1 MSDIIKHSIDVTPIG
16 LEKLSQ
22 VPAIINKVS
31 DVVSKVNPPI
41 DPLNKIV
48 QILSRIEK
56 ILMAIGRVGVESFNK
71 LDDILVTNRDH
82 FKKATDKATELEA
95 KIEKIGDTSKKAG
108 KSVKEGFLENFNK
121 IGIAVQSVRNIAS
134 VAAGILSPIF
144 EEGMARQNAV
154 SDFETLLYGDRDAA
168 EKLAK
173 DIRSTDAAKLYGTS
187 AINENV
193 KMMLGYGVDT
203 ETSFQVTEALGDIA
217 MGNKDKMNSLAMA
230 FSQMSGLGVLQTQD
244 WKQMVGAG
252 FNPFNQMA
260 KELGKSKDELNTMMS
275 KGLITSDM
283 VKDAFLHATQLS
295 YKNKKGETLYT
306 YNEQEAKE
314 NSADGTYEKGQF
326 YGSAEST
333 LKNTLSGRI
342 ANVKSGFDDLK
353 AKLFELALPIA
364 EKILPLITDHVFP
377 LVEKLLPLVEKFTPV
392 FEGIIAVLSMLADW
406 IAANSEEVFTLA
418 AGIGAIAAAV
428 SIATSPVT
436 LIVVALGA
444 LIYALVNVLKYW
456 DEWGKY
462 VVLICP
468 PLALVM
474 NLIQSI
480 KRHWDSIV
488 DGFTNGGILE
498 GIKRIGLTILDAVL
512 APVENLLEMLAKIPG
527 LGGIADWV
535 RGGVSALREK
545 INNALPEPKA
555 EPYDRSKDPM
565 VKEVDATLGTQAE
578 LETAVKP
585 KTGNPAAALQTAT
598 AKGAESVAS
607 GGTRNTQIT
616 INLGNMVE
624 TVNFNGTPQDN
635 AQETVDTF
643 TSQLLRVL
651 YSAQTAV

>member
-1 MSDIIKHSIDVTPIG
+1 MDNIFSLKIIPEG
-16 LEKLSQ
+16 LDKAAQL
-22 VPAIINKVS
+22 PAVINKVGEAINH
-31 DVVSKVNPPI
+31 VNAAAN
-41 DPLNKIV
+41 PLGKIIN
-48 QILSRIEK
+48 ILERIEK
-56 ILMAIGRVGVESFNK
+56 ILLETGKVAVHSFNK
-71 LDDILVTNRDH
+71 LDEVLVEARTG
-82 FKKATDKATELEA
+82 FQKATERSQKLEESIGKIGKKSTQVGKDVKSGLLDNIA
-95 KIEKIGDTSKKAG
+95 KIG
-108 KSVKEGFLENFNK
+108 
-121 IGIAVQSVRNIAS
+121 QSFVGLQAMART
-134 VAAGILSPIF
+134 AAGLFTPIF

-326 YGSAEST
+326 YGSAESS

-616 INLGNMVE
+616 ITLGNMVE

>member
-56 ILMAIGRVGVESFNK
+56 VLMEIGRVGVENFNK
-71 LDDILVTNRDH
+71 LNDVWATNH
-82 FKKATDKATELEA
+82 NGFSKMHEGASKLERQ
-95 KIEKIGDTSKKAG
+95 IEKIGTTSRKVGQDVKTG
-108 KSVKEGFLENFNK
+108 LMTHLSEMGHKLIGLKSIAQTALG
-121 IGIAVQSVRNIAS
+121 GIT
-134 VAAGILSPIF
+134 PIF
-144 EEGMARQNAV
+144 EEGMARQNAL
-154 SDFETLLYGDRDAA
+154 SDFETLIGKDD
-168 EKLAK
+168 AK
-173 DIRSTDAAKLYGTS
+173 DYADELRKSDAAKLYGAST
-187 AINENV
+187 INENA
-193 KMMLGYGVDT
+193 KSMLAYGLDKDT
-203 ETSFQVTEALGDIA
+203 VMEMQNVLGDIA
-217 MGNKDKMNSLAMA
+217 MGDKNKMTSLATA
-230 FSQMSGLGVLQTQD
+230 FSQMTSLGKLQAQD

-252 FNPFNQMA
+252 FNPFTQMQ
-260 KELGKSKDELNTMMS
+260 KDLGKTAEELDTMMS
-275 KGLITSDM
+275 KGQITADI
-283 VKDAFLHATQLS
+283 VKNAFVNAT
-295 YKNKKGETLYT
+295 KAG
-306 YNEQEAKE
+306 
-314 NSADGTYEKGQF
+314 GQF
-326 YGSAEST
+326 AGSMKST
-333 LKNTLSGRI
+333 IEGTLGGKM
-342 ANVKSGFDDLK
+342 AVMKSSFDDLK

-364 EKILPLITDHVFP
+364 EKILPLITDKIFP
-377 LVEKLLPLVEKFTPV
+377 LIEKMLHLVEKFTPV

-436 LIVVALGA
+436 LIVVALGS
-444 LIYALVNVLKYW
+444 LIYLLVNVLKYW

-585 KTGNPAAALQTAT
+585 KSGNPAAALQTAT

-607 GGTRNTQIT
+607 GGMRNTQIT
-616 INLGNMVE
+616 INIGNMVE
-624 TVNFNGTPQDN
+624 TVNFNGTPADN
-635 AQETVDTF
+635 AQETTDTF
-643 TSQLLRVL
+643 TSLLLRAL
-651 YSAQTAV
+651 YSVQTAV

>member
-1 MSDIIKHSIDVTPIG
+1 M
-16 LEKLSQ
+16 
-22 VPAIINKVS
+22 
-31 DVVSKVNPPI
+31 
-41 DPLNKIV
+41 
-48 QILSRIEK
+48 
-56 ILMAIGRVGVESFNK
+56 
-71 LDDILVTNRDH
+71 
-82 FKKATDKATELEA
+82 
-95 KIEKIGDTSKKAG
+95 
-108 KSVKEGFLENFNK
+108 
-121 IGIAVQSVRNIAS
+121 
-134 VAAGILSPIF
+134 
-144 EEGMARQNAV
+144 
-154 SDFETLLYGDRDAA
+154 
-168 EKLAK
+168 
-173 DIRSTDAAKLYGTS
+173 
-187 AINENV
+187 
-193 KMMLGYGVDT
+193 
-203 ETSFQVTEALGDIA
+203 
-217 MGNKDKMNSLAMA
+217 
-230 FSQMSGLGVLQTQD
+230 
-244 WKQMVGAG
+244 
-252 FNPFNQMA
+252 
-260 KELGKSKDELNTMMS
+260 
-275 KGLITSDM
+275 
-283 VKDAFLHATQLS
+283 
-295 YKNKKGETLYT
+295 
-306 YNEQEAKE
+306 
-314 NSADGTYEKGQF
+314 
-326 YGSAEST
+326 
-333 LKNTLSGRI
+333 KNTLSGRI

-565 VKEVDATLGTQAE
+565 VKGVDATLGTQAE

-598 AKGAESVAS
+598 DKGAESVAS

-616 INLGNMVE
+616 ITLGNMVE

>member
-1 MSDIIKHSIDVTPIG
+1 MDNIFSLKIITEG
-16 LEKLSQ
+16 LDKAAQL
-22 VPAIINKVS
+22 PAVINKVGEAINH
-31 DVVSKVNPPI
+31 VNAAAN
-41 DPLNKIV
+41 PLGKIIN
-48 QILSRIEK
+48 ILERIEK
-56 ILMAIGRVGVESFNK
+56 ILLETGKVAVHSFNK
-71 LDDILVTNRDH
+71 LDEVLVEARTG
-82 FKKATDKATELEA
+82 FQKATERSQKLEESIGKIGKKSTQVGKDVKSGLLDNIA
-95 KIEKIGDTSKKAG
+95 KIG
-108 KSVKEGFLENFNK
+108 
-121 IGIAVQSVRNIAS
+121 QSFVGLQAMART
-134 VAAGILSPIF
+134 AAGLFTPIF

-173 DIRSTDAAKLYGTS
+173 NIRSTDAAKLYGTS

-295 YKNKKGETLYT
+295 YKDKKGETLYT

-326 YGSAEST
+326 YGSAESS

-428 SIATSPVT
+428 SLATSPVT

-585 KTGNPAAALQTAT
+585 KSGNPAAALQTAT

-643 TSQLLRVL
+643 TTQLLRVL

>member
-31 DVVSKVNPPI
+31 DAASKVQPPL

-121 IGIAVQSVRNIAS
+121 VGAAIRSVQSVAS

-154 SDFETLLYGDRDAA
+154 SDFETLIGKDD
-168 EKLAK
+168 AK
-173 DIRSTDAAKLYGTS
+173 DYADKLRKSDAAKLYGAST
-187 AINENV
+187 INENA
-193 KMMLGYGVDT
+193 KSMLAYGLDKDT
-203 ETSFQVTEALGDIA
+203 VMEMQNVLGDIA
-217 MGNKDKMNSLAMA
+217 MGDKNKMTSLATA
-230 FSQMSGLGVLQTQD
+230 FSQMSSLGKLQTQD

-252 FNPFNQMA
+252 FNPFTQMQ
-260 KELGKSKDELNTMMS
+260 KDLGKTAEELDTMMS
-275 KGLITSDM
+275 KGQITADM
-283 VKDAFLHATQLS
+283 VKNAFVNAT
-295 YKNKKGETLYT
+295 
-306 YNEQEAKE
+306 KE
-314 NSADGTYEKGQF
+314 GGQF
-326 YGSAEST
+326 AGSMEST
-333 LKNTLSGRI
+333 IEGTLGGKM
-342 ANVKSGFDDLK
+342 AVMKSSFDDLK

-624 TVNFNGTPQDN
+624 TVNFNGTPADN

-643 TSQLLRVL
+643 TTQLLRVL

>member
-31 DVVSKVNPPI
+31 DAASKVQPPL

-121 IGIAVQSVRNIAS
+121 IGLAVQSVRNIAS
-134 VAAGILSPIF
+134 VATGILSPIF
-144 EEGMARQNAV
+144 EEGMARQNAL
-154 SDFETLLYGDRDAA
+154 SDFETLIGKDD
-168 EKLAK
+168 AK
-173 DIRSTDAAKLYGTS
+173 DYADELRKSDAAKLYGAST
-187 AINENV
+187 INENA
-193 KMMLGYGVDT
+193 KSMLAYGLDKDT
-203 ETSFQVTEALGDIA
+203 VMEMQNVLGDIA
-217 MGNKDKMNSLAMA
+217 MGDKNKMTSLATA
-230 FSQMSGLGVLQTQD
+230 FSQMSSLGKLQAQD

-252 FNPFNQMA
+252 FNPFTQMQ
-260 KELGKSKDELNTMMS
+260 KDLGKTAEELDTMMS
-275 KGLITSDM
+275 KGQITADM
-283 VKDAFLHATQLS
+283 VKDAFVNAT
-295 YKNKKGETLYT
+295 KAG
-306 YNEQEAKE
+306 
-314 NSADGTYEKGQF
+314 GQF
-326 YGSAEST
+326 AGSMEGTIEGT
-333 LKNTLSGRI
+333 LGGKM
-342 ANVKSGFDDLK
+342 AVMKSSFDDLK

-377 LVEKLLPLVEKFTPV
+377 LVEKLLPLVEKFMPV

-598 AKGAESVAS
+598 TKGAESVAS

-624 TVNFNGTPQDN
+624 TVNFNGTPADN
-635 AQETVDTF
+635 AQEATDTF
-643 TSQLLRVL
+643 TSLLLRAL
-651 YSAQTAV
+651 YAAQTAV

>member
-31 DVVSKVNPPI
+31 DAASKVQPPL

-121 IGIAVQSVRNIAS
+121 VGAAIRSVQSVAS

-154 SDFETLLYGDRDAA
+154 SDFETLIGKDD
-168 EKLAK
+168 AK
-173 DIRSTDAAKLYGTS
+173 DYADKLRKSDAAKLYGAST
-187 AINENV
+187 INENA
-193 KMMLGYGVDT
+193 KSMLAYGLDKDT
-203 ETSFQVTEALGDIA
+203 VMEMQNVLGDIA
-217 MGNKDKMNSLAMA
+217 MGDKNKMTSLATA
-230 FSQMSGLGVLQTQD
+230 FSQMSSLGKLQTQD

-252 FNPFNQMA
+252 FNPFTQMQ
-260 KELGKSKDELNTMMS
+260 KDLGKTAEELDTMMS
-275 KGLITSDM
+275 KGQITADM
-283 VKDAFLHATQLS
+283 VKNAFVNAT
-295 YKNKKGETLYT
+295 
-306 YNEQEAKE
+306 KE
-314 NSADGTYEKGQF
+314 GGQF
-326 YGSAEST
+326 AGSMEST
-333 LKNTLSGRI
+333 IEGTLGGKM
-342 ANVKSGFDDLK
+342 AVMKSSFDDLK

-624 TVNFNGTPQDN
+624 TVNFNGTPADN